1 MDLGGT
7 GGKPR
12 RAASHLPHESIED
25 HGVAVSEPAQLGED
39 RVPFVLKPDLLPF
52 QDLDPLE
59 DSCQMTQACFG
70 FEGHVSAHNF
80 PIVGKHIGLAG
91 EPPGK
96 NTPPAFRIT
105 GPHANRR

>member
-70 FEGHVSAHNF
+70 FEGHLTIRSS
-80 PIVGKHIGLAG
+80 GG
-91 EPPGK
+91 
-96 NTPPAFRIT
+96 PASSLRD
-105 GPHANRR
+105 RKLRSRQ